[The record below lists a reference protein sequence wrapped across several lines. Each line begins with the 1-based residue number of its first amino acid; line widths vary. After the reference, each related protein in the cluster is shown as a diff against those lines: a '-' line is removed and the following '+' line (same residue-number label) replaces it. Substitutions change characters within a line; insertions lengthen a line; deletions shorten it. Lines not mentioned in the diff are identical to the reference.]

1 MSQASWTAAP
11 SYASP
16 PSYATTKGGYE
27 TLNATYNFDEDSS
40 AHGSDYSWAPPS
52 LYARPSL
59 DLSVGLPVFLP
70 KHSAEMAEE
79 AFYNHRELIYNGE
92 DAWHAEQTVKD
103 DVKASEE
110 YWKYEVDKLIQ
121 VMESTRSHEKRMY
134 AASALLGLEPWTVNW
149 AQQGPAL
156 AQLAEHTEVACR
168 QTAIAALSRGL
179 TTRELEVYAPV
190 LVRRLA
196 DDDHGVRTAAAAAL
210 DRMTPQALAPHAAV
224 FAENLGHHSVH
235 VRRSSM
241 AAMKRLDADA
251 YAVHANALGR
261 VCHREGE
268 LGELRFA
275 ARTMLGR
282 LQTRMSGGAYAGAEG
297 LSGVDWVGMMQRD
310 RPGEVMARPEE
321 YPPRVF

>member
-1 MSQASWTAAP
+1 
-11 SYASP
+11 
-16 PSYATTKGGYE
+16 
-27 TLNATYNFDEDSS
+27 
-40 AHGSDYSWAPPS
+40 
-52 LYARPSL
+52 
-59 DLSVGLPVFLP
+59 
-70 KHSAEMAEE
+70 
-79 AFYNHRELIYNGE
+79 
-92 DAWHAEQTVKD
+92 
-103 DVKASEE
+103 
-110 YWKYEVDKLIQ
+110 
-121 VMESTRSHEKRMY
+121 MESTRSHEKRMY

-196 DDDHGVRTAAAAAL
+196 DDDL
-210 DRMTPQALAPHAAV
+210 DRNAAGAAPHAAV
-224 FAENLGHHSVH
+224 LAENLGHHSVH

-275 ARTMLGR
+275 ARGR
-282 LQTRMSGGAYAGAEG
+282 LQTRMSGGATRVPKACRASIG
-297 LSGVDWVGMMQRD
+297 LG
-310 RPGEVMARPEE
+310 
-321 YPPRVF
+321 